1 MKSFDLQRFTLLMKH
16 ELTEH
21 ARGYLRFTLGAFAAF
36 FIINFLLSYEI
47 ALLNRGMDI
56 ALLNRGMDITDIAGP
71 TLHSISGTSMFITV
85 VLMIVSI
92 SSLYN
97 NMNTKQERIRFLML
111 PATNLEKYLCRLLQL
126 SVIGTLLIVGA
137 YCVADLCCWALRG
150 MLGHGLGLSMT
161 YFFDDAFRGLFFQCE
176 WDEALIF
183 HYEFNPIICI
193 MLIAV
198 FSTYH
203 LGGALFRRVP
213 YIFTTLAI
221 IATGIALTIIG
232 TTLAALLINE
242 ENVLSIIDS
251 FVENNE
257 IIFFVIFYALPLAWT
272 ILCHWFSYRML
283 TRANVI
289 THKTIGL

>member
-21 ARGYLRFTLGAFAAF
+21 SRSYLRFILGAFAAF
-36 FIINFLLSYEI
+36 FIVNFLLSYEI
-47 ALLNRGMDI
+47 ALLNRE
-56 ALLNRGMDITDIAGP
+56 MDITDIAGP
-71 TLHSISGTSMFITV
+71 TLRTISGTSIV
-85 VLMIVSI
+85 IIVLLMIVSI

-111 PATNLEKYLCRLLQL
+111 PATNLEKYLCRWVQL
-126 SVIGTLLIVGA
+126 SIIGTLLIVGA
-137 YCVADLCCWALRG
+137 YCVADLCCWMVRG

-193 MLIAV
+193 MLIALL
-198 FSTYH
+198 STYH
-203 LGGALFRRVP
+203 LGGAFFRRVP

-221 IATGIALTIIG
+221 IAFGISLTIVG
-232 TTLAALLINE
+232 TTLAALLINN
-242 ENVLSIIDS
+242 ENVLDILERL
-251 FVENNE
+251 VENNR
-257 IIFFVIFYALPLAWT
+257 IIFFTFFYVLPLAWAL
-272 ILCHWFSYRML
+272 LCHWLSYRML

>member
-21 ARGYLRFTLGAFAAF
+21 SRSYLRFILGAFAAF
-36 FIINFLLSYEI
+36 FIVNFLLSYEI
-47 ALLNRGMDI
+47 ALLNRE
-56 ALLNRGMDITDIAGP
+56 MDITDIAGP
-71 TLHSISGTSMFITV
+71 TLHSISGTSIVITV
-85 VLMIVSI
+85 LLMIVSI
-92 SSLYN
+92 SSLYS

-111 PATNLEKYLCRLLQL
+111 PATNLEKYLCRWLQL
-126 SVIGTLLIVGA
+126 SVIATLLIIGA
-137 YCVADLCCWALRG
+137 YCAADLCCWMVRSI
-150 MLGHGLGLSMT
+150 LGHGLGLSMT
-161 YFFDDAFRGLFFQCE
+161 YFFDDVFHGLFYHRV
-176 WDEALIF
+176 WDASVIAQ
-183 HYEFNPIICI
+183 YEFNPFESVL
-193 MLIAV
+193 LIAV
-198 FSTYH
+198 LSTFH

-213 YIFTTLAI
+213 YIFTTIAI
-221 IATGIALTIIG
+221 IAGGIALTIVG